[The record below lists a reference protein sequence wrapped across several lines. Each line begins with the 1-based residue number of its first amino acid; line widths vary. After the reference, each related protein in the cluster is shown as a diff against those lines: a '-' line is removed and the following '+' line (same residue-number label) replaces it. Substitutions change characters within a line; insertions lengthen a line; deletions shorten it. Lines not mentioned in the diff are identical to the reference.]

1 MAGPMPLVIDKRRT
15 VNIGGQSYS
24 KERLTRE
31 IDAQSRADVEAMI
44 RNITAE
50 ETAQQIRLNNPPQLL
65 EVDNLSGKSL
75 RDVKRKAVVLFG
87 VLLAAAAMRMAET
100 ELRANIQKTTNTR
113 TGRLANIAGAWQWR
127 YIPRG
132 GSARVIH
139 SAGQLPAF
147 NAGDMLTLMPAGVPY
162 ATLANRNVARSG
174 QLKTKATKKREA
186 AQVGFLG
193 MTARALRRRPEFKQ
207 FSVMVEF
214 TKQFAVPGEV
224 MSRKQGTG
232 VLTIRARLRQGRG
245 PVPR

>member
-1 MAGPMPLVIDKRRT
+1 MAGLYPLVVPKTRT
-15 VNIGGQSYS
+15 TTIGGQSYT
-24 KERLTRE
+24 KERLSME
-31 IDAQSRADVEAMI
+31 IDAQSRADIEAMI

-50 ETAQQIRLNNPPQLL
+50 DTAQQIRLNPPQLV
-65 EVDNLSGKSL
+65 EVDNLSNKAL
-75 RDVKRKAVVLFG
+75 RDVKKKSVVLFG

-100 ELRANIQKTTNTR
+100 ELRANILKTTNSVS
-113 TGRLANIAGAWQWR
+113 GRLSNISGAWQWR

-132 GSARVIH
+132 GTARVI
-139 SAGQLPAF
+139 SSPGQLPAF
-147 NAGDMLTLMPAGVPY
+147 AAGDMLTLKPAGVPY
-162 ATLANRNVARSG
+162 ATLANRNVARG
-174 QLKTKATKKREA
+174 GKLQKKATKRHGAESL
-186 AQVGFLG
+186 GFLG
-193 MTARALRRRPEFKQ
+193 MTARALRRRPEFRQ